1 EIISNDS
8 EYWTLFD
15 SSEYN
20 KNVKPNSQG
29 PVIVNVSLFVMDI
42 YGLSDIDMDYTID
55 LYLRQWWTDSRLQFN
70 GTVKTINL
78 GPDYIKKIWIPDTFI
93 ANSRQITHHNSAGS
107 NPNTVLSIT
116 SDGLLFYS
124 TRLIIVANCPMD
136 LSYFPMDRQL
146 CQLKFESYSYNNE
159 QIQYK
164 WLNKWLDG
172 PSLASRISLYNFRI
186 ERDYKVTH
194 IENINTDSFSILTYG
209 FVLKRSLGFY
219 LNQVYIPAFMVVV
232 ISWLPFW
239 MDKRDT
245 QARVGLGI
253 TTVLAIITLVT
264 NTNATLP
271 KISYMKSIDIYLGF
285 CYAMV
290 FSSLV
295 EYTVVGYFQIS
306 CCNKV
311 SDV

>member
-1 EIISNDS
+1 
-8 EYWTLFD
+8 
-15 SSEYN
+15 
-20 KNVKPNSQG
+20 
-29 PVIVNVSLFVMDI
+29 
-42 YGLSDIDMDYTID
+42 DYTID
-55 LYLRQWWTDSRLQFN
+55 LYLRQYWTDSRLQFN

-78 GPDYIKKIWIPDTFI
+78 GPDFIKKIWIPDTLI

-107 NPNTVLSIT
+107 RPNTLLSIT
-116 SDGLLFYS
+116 SDGLVFYS

-146 CQLKFESYSYNNE
+146 CRLRFESFSYNSK

-164 WLNKWLDG
+164 WLDG
-172 PSLASRISLYNFRI
+172 VTLASRISLYNFRI
-186 ERDYKVTH
+186 ERDYKVAH
-194 IENINTDSFSILTYG
+194 IKN
-209 FVLKRSLGFY
+209 RSLDFY
-219 LNQVYIPAFMVVV
+219 LNQVYIPALMVVV

-290 FSSLV
+290 FSSLI

-306 CCNKV
+306 CGNKV
-311 SDV
+311 SDVV